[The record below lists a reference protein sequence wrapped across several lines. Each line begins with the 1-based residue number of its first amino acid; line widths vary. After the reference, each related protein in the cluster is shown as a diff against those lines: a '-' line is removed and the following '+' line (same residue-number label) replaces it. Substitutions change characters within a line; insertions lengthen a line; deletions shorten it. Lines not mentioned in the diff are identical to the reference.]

1 MTSCDTT
8 ITSSVCD
15 VGNKTFIKTFKRKC
29 SHTHKKKKT
38 NPKDNVLTFHL
49 GKQSVKVF

>member
-15 VGNKTFIKTFKRKC
+15 VGNKRK
-29 SHTHKKKKT
+29 SSLKLSKENAPTHKKKT